1 MLVRL
6 MPLTTCQSC
15 VYQSWIIF
23 GHVVRPCKNRQ
34 WTTTTIETLTKS
46 KPLHHTR
53 SKRLD
58 ENVSLPTKLPYNFQS
73 IRLLH
78 VDGNWTLPSGC
89 NVIVDPTSNLRG
101 SRLPFYDHES
111 EIMNCE
117 TQYVQFTLSILKTS
131 APWSARIIPQT
142 GAGARPA
149 ISRTWKIRLTP

>member
-23 GHVVRPCKNRQ
+23 GHVVRPCKNRHC
-34 WTTTTIETLTKS
+34 TTTTIETLTKS

-53 SKRLD
+53 SKRFD
-58 ENVSLPTKLPYNFQS
+58 ENVSLPTKLVHNFQT
-73 IRLLH
+73 IRLLQ
-78 VDGNWTLPSGC
+78 VDGKWTLPSGC
-89 NVIVDPTSNLRG
+89 NVIVDPISNLRG
-101 SRLPFYDHES
+101 LRLSFHDHES
-111 EIMNCE
+111 E
-117 TQYVQFTLSILKTS
+117 TWHVQLTLSILKTS

-149 ISRTWKIRLTP
+149 ISRTWKIRLTL